1 MIKILNIKNMR
12 RINFKEL
19 NVEMGIDEF
28 ETRDLRKEIGNAVHR
43 GAMDV
48 PMHDLARVIYYSEG
62 PIDIPD
68 KEYLE
73 MMEIVKRSFA
83 FLVYDS
89 VGKCAENITG
99 KEEEAIS

>member
-1 MIKILNIKNMR
+1 MR

-43 GAMDV
+43 GAMDI
-48 PMHDLARVIYYSEG
+48 PIHDLARVIYYSEG

-73 MMEIVKRSFA
+73 VMEIIKRSFA

-89 VGKCAENITG
+89 VERCAENIDDK
-99 KEEEAIS
+99 KEEAKS